1 MTSALQPL
9 DQIIETFA
17 LLDDWE
23 GRFQYVLDLGKTV
36 PDMPEALKTPE
47 TEVKG
52 CTSKVWMAPEI
63 RDGAFHFQ
71 ADSNAQIVKGLIGI
85 LMSIYQDKTV
95 EEIKSIDVEGIFGE
109 LGLEQNL
116 SPNRRNGF
124 FSMVEKIRAFS

>member
-9 DQIIETFA
+9 DQILETFA

-23 GRFQYVLDLGKTV
+23 GRFQYILDLGKTV
-36 PDMPEALKTPE
+36 PEMPEVLKSPE
-47 TEVKG
+47 NEVKG
-52 CTSKVWMAPEI
+52 CTSKVWMVPEI
-63 RDGAFHFQ
+63 RNDVFHFQ

-85 LMSIYQDKTV
+85 LMSIYQDSPV
-95 EEIKSIDVEGIFGE
+95 EEIKGIDVEGIFRE

-116 SPNRRNGF
+116 SPNRRSGF